1 MSFKKMLVSAAAAA
15 AMTTSVFAAGN
26 NGDATPIDPDGTGDY
41 LVFPTYW
48 AKATGNWATNLKVVN
63 TNTTHAIVAKVV
75 VREYATSQED
85 LDFFIYLTPGD
96 VWEGKLYSD
105 GGFAKLYSDDDSIF
119 KGDVPASTTNPV
131 DQILFDNGPKGNEYG
146 YVEVYGVAQIPA
158 NLVTILP
165 GHTAWAGAGTPLDKQ
180 SLYQDYTTNV
190 HGQGA
195 NAGAA
200 HGWMAVDNNSI
211 FGQQVISSD
220 AQGSE
225 KSMTMMATA
234 FTNVTGPV
242 SNGIVIKAAATNI
255 TNATTRTD
263 YIPLIQ
269 AVESELE
276 KTNVYVTYYNSD
288 TANTVLQ
295 LTQPMKKYHLENLAT
310 PVPYWFYD
318 AGQDT
323 GTPTT
328 QASALL
334 NPDRYL
340 AFGFEYGVTTRDQE
354 ENSHVSTN
362 DFSGGAQVHYKCY
375 TEICYFTPLASH
387 NPGGYD
393 KGYFDYDLTG
403 TYANGEAVI
412 PTIMTAVKING
423 TPITNIIYAPYS
435 K

>member
-15 AMTTSVFAAGN
+15 AMTTSVFAAGG
-26 NGDATPIDPDGTGDY
+26 NGSPTPIDADGTGDY

-48 AKATGNWATNLKVVN
+48 AKASGNWATNLKVVN
-63 TNTTHAIVAKVV
+63 TNTRDAIVAKVV
-75 VREYATSQED
+75 VREYATSQEN
-85 LDFFIYLTPGD
+85 LDFLIYLTPGD

-105 GGFAKLYSDDDSIF
+105 GGFTKLYSDDDSIF
-119 KGDVPASTTNPV
+119 KGNVPASPANPV

-158 NLVTILP
+158 NNVHS
-165 GHTAWAGAGTPLDKQ
+165 GWAGPGAPLDKHK
-180 SLYQDYTTNV
+180 LYDKYTSEV

-195 NAGAA
+195 GAGYPY
-200 HGWMAVDNNSI
+200 WTAVDNDSI
-211 FGQQVISSD
+211 YGQQVISSD

-234 FTNVTGPV
+234 FTNVTGEV
-242 SNGIVIKAAATNI
+242 SNGNVVKGEATNI
-255 TNATTRTD
+255 TTATTRTD
-263 YIPLIQ
+263 YDTLIGNVE
-269 AVESELE
+269 AVLE

-295 LTQPMKKYHLENLAT
+295 LTQPMKKYHLERT
-310 PVPYWFYD
+310 GPTPYWFYD

-323 GTPTT
+323 GTPKT
-328 QASALL
+328 QASALG

-340 AFGFEYGVTTRDQE
+340 AFGFEYSVTTRDQK
-354 ENSHVSTN
+354 ENSHISVN
-362 DFSGGAQVHYKCY
+362 DFSGGQQVHYQCY
-375 TEICYFTPLASH
+375 TEICYFTPLADH
-387 NPGGYD
+387 NPAGYD

-403 TYANGEAVI
+403 TNVYGEAVI